1 MISGKSPAGHSR
13 NLYEATFDRATL
25 IINSDNFSSYLI
37 VFHLISSLL
46 ISSHLISSYFIWS
59 HLFSSH
65 LILSHRI
72 SSYFIVSH
80 LFSSYH
86 LILSHLISSY
96 IILSHLISSYIIY
109 LSINLSVYVLSIY
122 AYALNQWSFSPSSFT
137 SKNTCESHITAHA
150 SGPSG
155 GRVPWGPHLI
165 RGANGDLTITNIT
178 NEENWFHMI

>member
-96 IILSHLISSYIIY
+96 IILSHLISFIY
-109 LSINLSVYVLSIY
+109 LSIYLCMCYLYMHMHLI
-122 AYALNQWSFSPSSFT
+122 
-137 SKNTCESHITAHA
+137 
-150 SGPSG
+150 SGPLALLPSPAKTHVNHTSLPT
-155 GRVPWGPHLI
+155 RRDQV
-165 RGANGDLTITNIT
+165 GDEYHGVHIWSAVLMGT
-178 NEENWFHMI
+178 WQ

>member
-46 ISSHLISSYFIWS
+46 ISSYLIVFHLISSFLISSHLISSYFIV
-59 HLFSSH
+59 F
-65 LILSHRI
+65 HRI
-72 SSYFIVSH
+72 SSF
-80 LFSSYH
+80 
-86 LILSHLISSY
+86 LILSSHLISSY
-96 IILSHLISSYIIY
+96 LIVYHFISSYIIY